1 VTALRTDFVQRFS
14 PRRAVA
20 FAAALAV
27 ALSTLVTSYVAARAA
42 ADAIVDPFNIICH
55 AGNPSTAPQ
64 PGEGEGDGDGDGGAA
79 KPHVDCCSLGC
90 MTAMAAPPL
99 RIALPIAHQAGRILS
114 WAVTAAAPDPAP
126 SRSYR
131 SRAPPQQA

>member
-1 VTALRTDFVQRFS
+1 VTALRTSFVQRFS

-42 ADAIVDPFNIICH
+42 ADAVVDPFNIICH
-55 AGNPSTAPQ
+55 AGNPTTAPQ
-64 PGEGEGDGDGDGGAA
+64 PGEGDSGGGAA
-79 KPHVDCCSLGC
+79 KLHVDCCSLGC
-90 MTAMAAPPL
+90 VTAMAAPPP
-99 RIALPIAHQAGRILS
+99 RIALPIARPAGRIQS
-114 WAVTAAAPDPAP
+114 WAVTAAIPEPAP

>member
-27 ALSTLVTSYVAARAA
+27 ALSTLFTSYVAARAA

-55 AGNPSTAPQ
+55 AGNPATAPQ
-64 PGEGEGDGDGDGGAA
+64 PGEGDSGGGAA

-99 RIALPIAHQAGRILS
+99 RIALPIARPAGHILS
-114 WAVTAAAPDPAP
+114 WAVTAAVPEPAP

>member
-27 ALSTLVTSYVAARAA
+27 ALSTLVTSYVGARAA

-64 PGEGEGDGDGDGGAA
+64 SGEGDSGGGAA
-79 KPHVDCCSLGC
+79 KLHVDCCSLGC
-90 MTAMAAPPL
+90 MTAMAAAPP
-99 RIALPIAHQAGRILS
+99 RIALPIAHPAGRLLS
-114 WAVTAAAPDPAP
+114 WAVTAAVPEPAP

>member
-27 ALSTLVTSYVAARAA
+27 ALSTLVTSYVGARAA

-55 AGNPSTAPQ
+55 TGNPSTAPQ
-64 PGEGEGDGDGDGGAA
+64 PGEGDGGGGAA
-79 KPHVDCCSLGC
+79 KPHIDCCSLGC
-90 MTAMAAPPL
+90 MTVMAAPPP
-99 RIALPIAHQAGRILS
+99 RVALPIAHPAGRILS
-114 WAVTAAAPDPAP
+114 WAVTAAVPEPAP

>member
-1 VTALRTDFVQRFS
+1 VTALRTDVVQRFS

-27 ALSTLVTSYVAARAA
+27 VLSALVTSFVAARAA
-42 ADAIVDPFNIICH
+42 ADAIVDPFDIICH
-55 AGNPSTAPQ
+55 VGNPPTAPQ
-64 PGEGEGDGDGDGGAA
+64 SGDSGGGAA
-79 KPHVDCCSLGC
+79 KPHIDCCSLGC

-99 RIALPIAHQAGRILS
+99 RIALSIAHPASRILS
-114 WAVTAAAPDPAP
+114 WAATTAVPEPAP

>member
-27 ALSTLVTSYVAARAA
+27 ALSTLVTSYVGARAA

-64 PGEGEGDGDGDGGAA
+64 PGEGDSGGGAA
-79 KPHVDCCSLGC
+79 KPHIDCCSLGC
-90 MTAMAAPPL
+90 MTVMAAPPP
-99 RIALPIAHQAGRILS
+99 RVALPIAPPAGRILS
-114 WAVTAAAPDPAP
+114 WAVIAAVPDPAP